1 MSNVLRAINQS
12 LFLVTVVAEAHPIL
26 NLWQDLFS
34 VLDFFK
40 ADFPI
45 CVFVSYSLCIPCPLY
60 LCYIKSRDC
69 AIACRDALTN
79 A

>member
-12 LFLVTVVAEAHPIL
+12 LFLVIVFAEGHPIL

-40 ADFPI
+40 PAFPI
-45 CVFVSYSLCIPCPLY
+45 SVFLSVIHFAYLVLSTSATLKAMTVPLHAEM
-60 LCYIKSRDC
+60 L
-69 AIACRDALTN
+69 
-79 A
+79 